1 VPSRAGGRP
10 KRRNARS
17 RAAVDVPVLNRL
29 DVPQAA
35 DGMARRLLDSG
46 RRNFVEHGY
55 QHASVSDI
63 AEEAG
68 ASVGLLYYHFSN
80 KEGLYR
86 AIWADYQQRQW
97 RQAHQAVDLVRS
109 AGIDDGRVLFLAGTR
124 AYMAHCWE
132 NRDIVDLVQNHE
144 APPRFVAEARALV
157 HEWLQM
163 NARLLKLPDDRS
175 TEVLVEMASMAIAG
189 AVRVIAACPTR
200 EEADEVVDVA
210 MRIFTHMISYGGD
223 GEQAVADQRGLI
235 QLDENDVERLV
246 PSE

>member
-1 VPSRAGGRP
+1 VPSRAGARP
-10 KRRNARS
+10 KRGS
-17 RAAVDVPVLNRL
+17 SPTTAAVDVPMLNRL
-29 DVPQAA
+29 DVPQAP

-46 RRNFVEHGY
+46 RRNFVKHGY
-55 QHASVSDI
+55 QQASVSDI
-63 AEEAG
+63 AEQAG
-68 ASVGLLYYHFSN
+68 TSVGLLYYHFSS

-97 RQAHQAVDLVRS
+97 RQAHQAIDLVRS

-132 NRDIVDLVQNHE
+132 NRDIVELVQNND
-144 APPRFVAEARALV
+144 APPRFVAEARALI

-189 AVRVIAACPTR
+189 AVRVIARCPTR
-200 EEADEVVDVA
+200 DDADEVVEVA
-210 MRIFTHMISYGGD
+210 MQIFTHIIGYGG
-223 GEQAVADQRGLI
+223 EQDVASQ
-235 QLDENDVERLV
+235 QSSVA
-246 PSE
+246 S